1 MFSEGFEFS
10 EPAGTDWRVD
20 VDWTVDED
28 ILAMA
33 KKQQVEN
40 NSDIKIIIINACLL
54 ALVSTRDLCSL
65 HLMPRLLELK
75 RCVD

>member
-40 NSDIKIIIINACLL
+40 NSDIKIIIILNACLL
-54 ALVSTRDLCSL
+54 WL
-65 HLMPRLLELK
+65 LLEA
-75 RCVD
+75 CAHFT